1 MRMSRTTRNASPG
14 GRGLGVSEGVP
25 PVPPVDTTW
34 VASRAQ
40 AKELVK
46 AHRRAIESEHE
57 EHVKRRRGASGS
69 ADHPFGSLGKSVHS
83 STVLEEQQQ
92 RLNDSPVQQ
101 PEEISEEEVLTGAA
115 LRERLAALGTTVQ
128 LERRFARGEKQGKI
142 WNRSIDTTG
151 KGGTSTPDSR
161 AEMIDKFFDPEG
173 EEKARSDSQ
182 KPPAPPKKDVFGRPI
197 SE

>member
-14 GRGLGVSEGVP
+14 GVRLGVAEDVP

-57 EHVKRRRGASGS
+57 ESVKRRRGASAS
-69 ADHPFGSLGKSVHS
+69 TDHPFGTLGKSVHS
-83 STVLEEQQQ
+83 TTVLDEQQQ
-92 RLNDSPVQQ
+92 RSNDSPVQQ
-101 PEEISEEEVLTGAA
+101 PEETSEEEVLTGAA

-128 LERRFARGEKQGKI
+128 LERRFARGEKQEKS
-142 WNRSIDTTG
+142 WNRSIDATRN
-151 KGGTSTPDSR
+151 GGSSAPDSR
-161 AEMIDKFFDPEG
+161 AEMLDKFFDPEG

-182 KPPAPPKKDVFGRPI
+182 KPPAPPKKDVFGRPV